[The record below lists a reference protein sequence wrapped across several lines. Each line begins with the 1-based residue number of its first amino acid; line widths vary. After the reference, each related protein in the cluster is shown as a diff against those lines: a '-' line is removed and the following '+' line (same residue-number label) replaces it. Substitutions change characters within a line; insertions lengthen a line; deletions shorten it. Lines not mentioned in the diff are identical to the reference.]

1 MQRSLFCFTWMGDRG
16 HFREQCFQRQRR
28 GDAGN
33 HDQKDDRRKINR
45 LDNADLKALLG
56 HDQGD
61 LTAGHHADTDFKRV
75 SPVETTGSGRQST
88 ADDFCQQRNE
98 KQTLNSRISGV
109 SPLMS
114 VFKPMLTKK
123 IGAKIT

>member
-1 MQRSLFCFTWMGDRG
+1 MQRSLFCFAWMGDRG
-16 HFREQCFQRQRR
+16 HFREQCFQCQRR

-61 LTAGHHADTDFKRV
+61 LAAGHHADTDFKRV
-75 SPVETTGSGRQST
+75 SPVETAGSGRQS
-88 ADDFCQQRNE
+88 AANDFCQQGNRE
-98 KQTLNSRISGV
+98 RSKH
-109 SPLMS
+109 
-114 VFKPMLTKK
+114 
-123 IGAKIT
+123 

>member
-1 MQRSLFCFTWMGDRG
+1 MQRSLFCFAWMGDRG
-16 HFREQCFQRQRR
+16 HFREQRFQRQRR

-61 LTAGHHADTDFKRV
+61 LAAGHHTDTDFKRV
-75 SPVETTGSGRQST
+75 SPVETAGSGRQSAT
-88 ADDFCQQRNE
+88 DDFCQQGNE
-98 KQTLNSRISGV
+98 NEANTEQQNLRRQSADVG
-109 SPLMS
+109 L
-114 VFKPMLTKK
+114 
-123 IGAKIT
+123 

>member
-16 HFREQCFQRQRR
+16 HFREQRFQCQRR

-56 HDQGD
+56 HEVGD
-61 LTAGHHADTDFKRV
+61 EVTINIPRGSVTYEITEIKFLGHKV
-75 SPVETTGSGRQST
+75 VE
-88 ADDFCQQRNE
+88 
-98 KQTLNSRISGV
+98 
-109 SPLMS
+109 
-114 VFKPMLTKK
+114 
-123 IGAKIT
+123 

>member
-1 MQRSLFCFTWMGDRG
+1 MQRSLLCFAWMGDRG
-16 HFREQCFQRQRR
+16 HFREQRFQRQRR

-45 LDNADLKALLG
+45 LYNADLKALLG
-56 HDQGD
+56 HDQCH
-61 LTAGHHADTDFKRV
+61 LAAGHHTDADLQAA
-75 SPVETTGSGRQST
+75 SPQPMIFASRATRT
-88 ADDFCQQRNE
+88 

-123 IGAKIT
+123 IGAKMT